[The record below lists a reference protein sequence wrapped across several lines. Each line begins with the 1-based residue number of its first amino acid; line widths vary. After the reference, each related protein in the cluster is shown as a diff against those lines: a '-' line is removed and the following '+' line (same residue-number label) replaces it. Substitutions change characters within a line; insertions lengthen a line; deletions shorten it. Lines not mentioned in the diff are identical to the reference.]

1 MIIHNIMDESLDIH
15 LSIKQLEKLMYEK
28 DHIETLQVEVDG
40 QITEI
45 TIRKKEEWSDNE

>member
-1 MIIHNIMDESLDIH
+1 MDESLDIH

-28 DHIETLQVEVDG
+28 DHIVTLDVEVDG

-45 TIRKKEEWSDNE
+45 TIRKKEDWNEPNE